1 MLIVND
7 MGTDIINLEQAFSCS
22 IGMTQEG
29 MEILLAYGPAG
40 VNCPLAAMGDRPVRA
55 LEAIVK
61 AHKEGWKI
69 LDLHDLLGERPKLAV
84 AQQRLVVPGNGQG

>member
-7 MGTDIINLEQAFSCS
+7 LGTDIVNLEEVFSCS
-22 IGMTQEG
+22 IGTTADGMTVL
-29 MEILLAYGPAG
+29 IAYSAGG
-40 VNCPLAAMGDRPVRA
+40 VNCPLAAVGDRPVRA
-55 LEAIVK
+55 LELIVK

-84 AQQRLVVPGNGQG
+84 AKQALIVPNGQG